1 MATSLKG
8 PKNYVILDWSSTAV
22 LLPWINPENLVK
34 IGPVDFE
41 IIAST
46 EIVKNYM
53 QGKVRH
59 EPDRL
64 PPSTLRTATTLL
76 KTKKVHDTT
85 IFLLVILPNTRRF
98 CFFTDRLSNKPFL
111 NLVIYNHTTPMQLRF
126 VHLLA
131 NVILIVNRLFSDIKC
146 FTR

>member
-1 MATSLKG
+1 M
-8 PKNYVILDWSSTAV
+8 
-22 LLPWINPENLVK
+22 K

-76 KTKKVHDTT
+76 KNEESARCNH
-85 IFLLVILPNTRRF
+85 ILACNFAKYSPIL
-98 CFFTDRLSNKPFL
+98 FFTDRLSNKPFL

-131 NVILIVNRLFSDIKC
+131 NVI
-146 FTR
+146 